1 VIPGGAGLRPP
12 NEAIAVRVRSNEL
25 LTDGP
30 FAETK
35 EQIGGFS
42 TIDCDDLEDAPEI
55 AQHPPARRRGS
66 RNCMDG
72 ERPPGLACCES
83 RAASPWLVI
92 WRKVA

>member
-1 VIPGGAGLRPP
+1 VWCWDDACEHGCGGWSEEVPRRGVIPGGAGLRPP

-42 TIDCDDLEDAPEI
+42 TIECDDLEDAPEI
-55 AQHPPARRRGS
+55 AQHS
-66 RNCMDG
+66 
-72 ERPPGLACCES
+72 
-83 RAASPWLVI
+83 AA
-92 WRKVA
+92 